1 MHNLRESQ
9 KLRPLESEG
18 GKCTCGSD
26 WEHKLLEVEIDLS
39 FKKDRERWIDSYMNH
54 NATAL
59 QKRAS
64 AQQNGHGGL
73 Q

>member
-18 GKCTCGSD
+18 GKCTCGSEFD
-26 WEHKLLEVEIDLS
+26 HQLMVASVDDS
-39 FKKDRERWIDSYMNH
+39 FCKDRERWIDSYMNH

-73 Q
+73 